1 MMYIRQIQILVQ
13 AQICTWLI
21 VYTEKTA
28 DPARSAAFSV
38 YMSVKNTLL
47 SEFFSEALV
56 ILVKKLVNL
65 FHNLLHN
72 IHP

>member
-21 VYTEKTA
+21 VYTKKQQIPP
-28 DPARSAAFSV
+28 DLLFSSV
-38 YMSVKNTLL
+38 YVSVRDTLRL
-47 SEFFSEALV
+47 ELLSEALV

>member
-21 VYTEKTA
+21 VYTKKQQIPP
-28 DPARSAAFSV
+28 DLLFFSV

-65 FHNLLHN
+65 FNDLLHN
-72 IHP
+72 SHP